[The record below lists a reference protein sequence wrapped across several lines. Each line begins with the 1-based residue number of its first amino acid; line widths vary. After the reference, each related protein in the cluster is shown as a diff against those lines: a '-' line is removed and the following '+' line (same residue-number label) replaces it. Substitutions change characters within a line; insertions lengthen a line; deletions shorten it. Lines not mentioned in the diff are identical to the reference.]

1 MPRPLHTYAHLAY
14 ADAVAGRFGV
24 SRTTPTTPAVHD
36 AAYRPVLTLAVSL
49 AVHFLAGCS
58 LGGAA
63 AQVPAVDIPSAYVN
77 EAGADVGQRAEAAP
91 WWTDFDAPSLT
102 AALEET
108 LEGNLSLEAALLR
121 VEQADTLVRTAR
133 SAQLPALSAGLDA
146 SRARNP
152 SFGPGASEPTNQLS
166 LSAGASYEVDLWRK
180 HRATRHAAHFD
191 REALADDARALAMT
205 LTARSAEAWLNVTY
219 HRARRTLMAEQLE
232 TQEQLLALL
241 EQRLRAGLGSALDIE
256 QQRQQAQALQ
266 AELARIDADE
276 ATASITLRTLQG
288 RALSAEPVEAPSALP
303 DLPALPALGVP
314 ADLLSR
320 RPDVRAAYRRAR
332 AADERVTAALA
343 ARLPTLRLSASA
355 FLQSGGVAGLFDTLF
370 WNIGA
375 GLAAPLYQGGRLRA
389 EADRAALARDE
400 RLALWADTLLVAL
413 SEVEEALIL
422 EQEQTRYLAELA
434 TQIETAERSLALAA
448 QQYQRGVTD
457 YVRVLSAV
465 SALHQLE
472 QTRLAAERQRLSHRV
487 QLYRALGGSW
497 LEEQALP
504 TSEAEG
510 DPA

>member
-1 MPRPLHTYAHLAY
+1 M
-14 ADAVAGRFGV
+14 G
-24 SRTTPTTPAVHD
+24 
-36 AAYRPVLTLAVSL
+36 
-49 AVHFLAGCS
+49 
-58 LGGAA
+58 
-63 AQVPAVDIPSAYVN
+63 
-77 EAGADVGQRAEAAP
+77 
-91 WWTDFDAPSLT
+91 
-102 AALEET
+102 
-108 LEGNLSLEAALLR
+108 
-121 VEQADTLVRTAR
+121 
-133 SAQLPALSAGLDA
+133 
-146 SRARNP
+146 
-152 SFGPGASEPTNQLS
+152 
-166 LSAGASYEVDLWRK
+166 
-180 HRATRHAAHFD
+180 
-191 REALADDARALAMT
+191 
-205 LTARSAEAWLNVTY
+205 
-219 HRARRTLMAEQLE
+219 
-232 TQEQLLALL
+232 
-241 EQRLRAGLGSALDIE
+241 
-256 QQRQQAQALQ
+256 
-266 AELARIDADE
+266 
-276 ATASITLRTLQG
+276 G

-434 TQIETAERSLALAA
+434 TQLETAERSLALAA

>member
-1 MPRPLHTYAHLAY
+1 M
-14 ADAVAGRFGV
+14 
-24 SRTTPTTPAVHD
+24 HD

-63 AQVPAVDIPSAYVN
+63 AQVPAVDIPSAYTN
-77 EAGADVGQRAEAAP
+77 DAGADVNQRAEAAP

-108 LEGNLSLEAALLR
+108 LEGNLSLDAALLR
-121 VEQADTLVRTAR
+121 VEQADTLVDR
-133 SAQLPALSAGLDA
+133 ALSAAACAERWADV

-180 HRATRHAAHFD
+180 HRATRQAAHFD

-288 RALSAEPVEAPSALP
+288 RAPSAEPVEAPSALP
-303 DLPALPALGVP
+303 DLPPLPALGVP
-314 ADLLSR
+314 ADLL
-320 RPDVRAAYRRAR
+320 PDVRAVRRAR

-343 ARLPTLRLSASA
+343 RLPTLRPARPRSSSPASRGSSTRSSGTSAQGSPRRC
-355 FLQSGGVAGLFDTLF
+355 T
-370 WNIGA
+370 
-375 GLAAPLYQGGRLRA
+375 GGRLRA

-434 TQIETAERSLALAA
+434 TQLETAERSLALAA